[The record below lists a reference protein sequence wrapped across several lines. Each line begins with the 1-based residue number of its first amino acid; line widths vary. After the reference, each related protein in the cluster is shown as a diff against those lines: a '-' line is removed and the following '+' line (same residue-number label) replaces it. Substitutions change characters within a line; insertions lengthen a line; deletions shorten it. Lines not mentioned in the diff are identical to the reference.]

1 MRVLTTKVLQVLF
14 FGIVIA
20 IGLQALG
27 FDLTGLAVLSGAIGL
42 GIGFGLQKVVS
53 NLVSGVIILLDKS
66 VKPGDVISIGDT
78 FGWINQL
85 GARYVSVVTRDGR
98 EFLIPNED
106 LVTGQVINWS
116 HSDDFVRIDLSFG
129 TSYRDDPHLV
139 RKVAVEAAAS
149 VPRRGSRSVRK

>member
-78 FGWINQL
+78 FGWIN
-85 GARYVSVVTRDGR
+85 
-98 EFLIPNED
+98 
-106 LVTGQVINWS
+106 
-116 HSDDFVRIDLSFG
+116 
-129 TSYRDDPHLV
+129 
-139 RKVAVEAAAS
+139 
-149 VPRRGSRSVRK
+149 